1 MKMAADLVDLSQR
14 ISTSENRVK
23 ARNATVFSPFTLR
36 VRPYLSIRSVIFLL
50 PQELCDW
57 VSQAGCVYGYSVKA
71 LTPSQTEVNNR

>member
-14 ISTSENRVK
+14 ISENRVK
-23 ARNATVFSPFTLR
+23 ARNATVFSPFTLK